1 MNMDLAC
8 TSRTEETGWNALIAE
23 WLAGLFVAPI
33 SAAAVANY
41 RDGLG
46 ATLMDILADE
56 LGCESGA
63 QRMRSALTTD
73 ASPAVVARKLSAA
86 FTLLFDGVGGH
97 RTVSP
102 YESAHVSASGRLFQA
117 PASDMDSLLRQA
129 NLSINDMFREP
140 PDHLSIELALL
151 ARLIRQDTGQRA
163 QAALLDD
170 HLLAWVPMFAD
181 QCCDADSTG
190 FYAGAA
196 GMLAG
201 FLVAQ
206 RAALQASGTIA
217 PRTTPEGPLS
227 QAPLHQPSARQE
239 LE

>member
-1 MNMDLAC
+1 
-8 TSRTEETGWNALIAE
+8 
-23 WLAGLFVAPI
+23 
-33 SAAAVANY
+33 
-41 RDGLG
+41 
-46 ATLMDILADE
+46 
-56 LGCESGA
+56 
-63 QRMRSALTTD
+63 
-73 ASPAVVARKLSAA
+73 
-86 FTLLFDGVGGH
+86 
-97 RTVSP
+97 
-102 YESAHVSASGRLFQA
+102 
-117 PASDMDSLLRQA
+117 
-129 NLSINDMFREP
+129 
-140 PDHLSIELALL
+140 
-151 ARLIRQDTGQRA
+151 
-163 QAALLDD
+163 
-170 HLLAWVPMFAD
+170 MFAD